1 MMTVG
6 DMLIGLLADLI
17 VVCIFLV
24 VFIGIPAFINHLYKT
39 PNLKDFRICRRL
51 DGAFVV
57 MAKNKLGFWR
67 LLYNMCN
74 GYLVLKSYDDNVLVM
89 KTYLRESEAQKNI
102 DDIVEIIKR
111 GKVKKKSSKLKI
123 VKKIKV

>member
-1 MMTVG
+1 MTFIDV
-6 DMLIGLLADLI
+6 LEGLLSGLTLA
-17 VVCIFLV
+17 CIFIV
-24 VFIGIPAFINHLYKT
+24 VFIVIPTILNRLYKT

-89 KTYLRESEAQKNI
+89 KSYLRESEAQKNI

-123 VKKIKV
+123 VKRIKV

>member
-1 MMTVG
+1 MTFIDV
-6 DMLIGLLADLI
+6 LAAILSGLTLA
-17 VVCIFLV
+17 CIFMV
-24 VFIGIPAFINHLYKT
+24 VFIVIPTILNKLYKT

-89 KTYLRESEAQKNI
+89 KTYLKESEAQKNI

-123 VKKIKV
+123 VKRIKV

>member
-1 MMTVG
+1 MTFIDV
-6 DMLIGLLADLI
+6 LAAILSGI
-17 VVCIFLV
+17 TLACIFIV
-24 VFIGIPAFINHLYKT
+24 VFIVIPTILNKLYKT

-67 LLYNMCN
+67 LLYNMCD
-74 GYLVLKSYDDNVLVM
+74 GYLVLKSYDDYVLVM
-89 KTYLRESEAQKNI
+89 KTYLKESEAQKNI

-111 GKVKKKSSKLKI
+111 GKVKRSNKLEI
-123 VKKIKV
+123 IKKIKV

>member
-1 MMTVG
+1 MTFIDV
-6 DMLIGLLADLI
+6 LAAILSGLTLA
-17 VVCIFLV
+17 C
-24 VFIGIPAFINHLYKT
+24 VFIAVFIVIPTILNRLYKT
-39 PNLKDFRICRRL
+39 PNLRDFRICRRL

-89 KTYLRESEAQKNI
+89 KSYLRESEAQKNI

-123 VKKIKV
+123 VKRIKV

>member
-1 MMTVG
+1 MTFIDV
-6 DMLIGLLADLI
+6 LAAILSGLTLA
-17 VVCIFLV
+17 CIFIV
-24 VFIGIPAFINHLYKT
+24 VFIVIPTILNKLYKT

-74 GYLVLKSYDDNVLVM
+74 GYLVLKSYDDYVLVM
-89 KTYLRESEAQKNI
+89 KTYLKESEAQKNI

-123 VKKIKV
+123 VKRIKV

>member
-1 MMTVG
+1 MTFINI
-6 DMLIGLLADLI
+6 LAAILSGLTLA
-17 VVCIFLV
+17 CIFIV
-24 VFIGIPAFINHLYKT
+24 VFIVIPTILNKLYKT

-89 KTYLRESEAQKNI
+89 KFYLRESEAQKNI

-123 VKKIKV
+123 VKRIKV

>member
-1 MMTVG
+1 MTFIDV
-6 DMLIGLLADLI
+6 LAAILSGLTLA
-17 VVCIFLV
+17 CIFIV
-24 VFIGIPAFINHLYKT
+24 VFIVIPTILNKLYKT

>member
-1 MMTVG
+1 MTFIDV
-6 DMLIGLLADLI
+6 LAAILSGLTLA
-17 VVCIFLV
+17 CIFIV
-24 VFIGIPAFINHLYKT
+24 VFIVIPTILNKLYKT

-89 KTYLRESEAQKNI
+89 KTYLKESEAQKNI

>member
-1 MMTVG
+1 MMTVR
-6 DMLIGLLADLI
+6 DVLIGLLVDLI

-39 PNLKDFRICRRL
+39 PNLKDFRVCRRL

-67 LLYNMCN
+67 LLSNMCDM
-74 GYLVLKSYDDNVLVM
+74 GYLLRDYEDSVFICNSYR
-89 KTYLRESEAQKNI
+89 KESQAEEAVN
-102 DDIVEIIKR
+102 DIVEIIKK
-111 GKVKKKSSKLKI
+111 GKVKRNNKLKTI
-123 VKKIKV
+123 KKIKV

>member
-1 MMTVG
+1 MTFIDV
-6 DMLIGLLADLI
+6 LAAILSGLTLA
-17 VVCIFLV
+17 CIFIV
-24 VFIGIPAFINHLYKT
+24 VFIVIPTILNKLYKT

-89 KTYLRESEAQKNI
+89 KTYLKESEAQKNI

-123 VKKIKV
+123 VKRIKV

>member
-1 MMTVG
+1 MTFIDV
-6 DMLIGLLADLI
+6 LAAILSGLTLA
-17 VVCIFLV
+17 CIFIV
-24 VFIGIPAFINHLYKT
+24 VFIVIPTILNKLYKT

-89 KTYLRESEAQKNI
+89 KTYLKESEAQKNI
-102 DDIVEIIKR
+102 DDIIEIIKR

-123 VKKIKV
+123 VKRIKV

>member
-1 MMTVG
+1 MTFIDV
-6 DMLIGLLADLI
+6 LAAILSGLTLA
-17 VVCIFLV
+17 CIFIA
-24 VFIGIPAFINHLYKT
+24 VFIVIPTILNRLYKT

-89 KTYLRESEAQKNI
+89 KSYRRESEAQKNI

-123 VKKIKV
+123 VKRIKV

>member
-1 MMTVG
+1 MTFIDV
-6 DMLIGLLADLI
+6 LAAILSGLTLA
-17 VVCIFLV
+17 CIFIV
-24 VFIGIPAFINHLYKT
+24 VFIVIPTILNKLYKT
-39 PNLKDFRICRRL
+39 PNLKNFRICRRL

>member
-1 MMTVG
+1 MTFIDV
-6 DMLIGLLADLI
+6 LAATLSGLTLA
-17 VVCIFLV
+17 CIFIV
-24 VFIGIPAFINHLYKT
+24 VFIVIPTILNKLYKT

-89 KTYLRESEAQKNI
+89 KTYLKESEAQKNI

-123 VKKIKV
+123 VKRIKV

>member
-1 MMTVG
+1 MTFIDV
-6 DMLIGLLADLI
+6 LAAILSGLTLSCSFI
-17 VVCIFLV
+17 V
-24 VFIGIPAFINHLYKT
+24 VFIVIPTILNKLYKT

>member
-1 MMTVG
+1 MTFIDV
-6 DMLIGLLADLI
+6 LAAILSGLTLA
-17 VVCIFLV
+17 CIFIV
-24 VFIGIPAFINHLYKT
+24 VFIVIPTTLNKLYKT